1 MSRFKLYAIAAA
13 FLMLPTMVQ
22 ADPPKEKK
30 KEVKVKVEEKSK
42 SERGGSGFKN
52 FWIHTV
58 GGSIGNGLKSGA
70 KKISNTFD

>member
-1 MSRFKLYAIAAA
+1 MSRFKLLAIAAA
-13 FLMLPTMVQ
+13 LLVLPTMVQ
-22 ADPPKEKK
+22 AGDTPKEKK
-30 KEVKVKVEEKSK
+30 KEVKVKVEEKS